1 MYASANLKV
10 KGLEDELRK
19 SQQTALRYRE
29 LYEDS
34 QRQSEADHA
43 STDRQG
49 QRSKS
54 APKLKPAPLKEQ
66 SFIGPNTNVNDVV
79 RKNEVSIIRTMLPRR
94 HP

>member
-66 SFIGPNTNVNDVV
+66 SFIGPNTNVNDA
-79 RKNEVSIIRTMLPRR
+79 VSYTHLTLPTTASV
-94 HP
+94 